1 MCRSSGNGFPAAELR
16 GWRLQATGPRVV
28 YHLPVSVCKNTS
40 SSAIIIIIRRQP
52 PTTLRPGGKNRG
64 SLQASAMEP
73 QNLEAASTYI
83 NNVLL
88 ARGLL
93 KGGTPIDFAQPEN
106 DEGGADGTM
115 ARIINLVNDL
125 VLRRDVCCWQHCDL
139 CPLLFKSQILT
150 VNTARSR
157 SQREPS
163 YNNPDPPCK

>member
-1 MCRSSGNGFPAAELR
+1 
-16 GWRLQATGPRVV
+16 
-28 YHLPVSVCKNTS
+28 
-40 SSAIIIIIRRQP
+40 
-52 PTTLRPGGKNRG
+52 
-64 SLQASAMEP
+64 MEP
-73 QNLEAASTYI
+73 HNLEAASTYI

-125 VLRRDVCCWQHCDL
+125 VLRRDVCCWQHCGV
-139 CPLLFKSQILT
+139 CSQSQILT

-157 SQREPS
+157 SQRELS
-163 YNNPDPPCK
+163 YNNPHSPCK